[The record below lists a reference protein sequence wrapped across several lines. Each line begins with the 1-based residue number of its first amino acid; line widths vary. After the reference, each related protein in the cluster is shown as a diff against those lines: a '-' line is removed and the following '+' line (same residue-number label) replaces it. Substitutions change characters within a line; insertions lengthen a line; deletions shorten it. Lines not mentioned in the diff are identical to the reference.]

1 MSRILLTMTLAFLIP
16 FPNEASG
23 QHHTV
28 RFLHSWGGAKDI
40 EDVAFSPD
48 GKYLAVAVEYGPLTI
63 IETSTGDI
71 AHEFKVAPFDI
82 AFSADGG
89 HLLGIGQRETSLVNV
104 RSRSISNVN
113 WRVPE
118 GYVGCT
124 FKEKSGKLVVD
135 SVWDGGPAAAS
146 AKIGKGDEIIAI
158 TSIGVKY
165 ELLGRS
171 VKNLVEPLSGPP
183 GSSVTLHMIPKGTTV
198 PVDIELRRKGATKN
212 GDQYMFQEFRGG
224 RSAQTCF
231 CATASNY
238 VLLDA
243 NTGHLVSVFRPL
255 DCKLN
260 GPNAVSPDGRHFALA
275 ANLVDP
281 TKGGSTGL
289 ALEVY
294 DVATQERTHF
304 ATLDVQT
311 IHELRFTPD
320 SGKILIGDRDRIAVY
335 DLQTDRFAEP
345 VLIGFNPHEAEKPEA
360 WENSLAGSIFGPHS
374 DDSRIS
380 RVQASETLLTSFDI
394 STDGTMVAV
403 GSPYGQCS
411 IYSTTENKCLATI
424 GARNEDRDSAEKT
437 TFSPDGRWVS
447 FFVDGTMN
455 IVSVPEVISVPE
467 SVEADLASQE

>member
-28 RFLHSWGGAKDI
+28 RFLHSWGKARHI

-48 GKYLAVAVEYGPLTI
+48 GKYLAVAVEDGPVTI

-71 AHEFKVAPFDI
+71 AHEFKVAPFEI

-89 HLLGIGQRETSLVNV
+89 HLLGIGQSGTALMNI

-113 WRVPE
+113 WRIPE

-165 ELLGRS
+165 SLLGRS
-171 VKNLVEPLSGPP
+171 AENLEEPLAGPP
-183 GSSVTLHMIPKGTTV
+183 GTSVTLHMIPKGTTV
-198 PVDIELRRKGATKN
+198 PVDILLRRKGATKN
-212 GDQYMFQEFRGG
+212 GDRYMFQEFRGG
-224 RSAQTCF
+224 QSAQTCF
-231 CATASNY
+231 CVSRSSF

-243 NTGHLVSVFRPL
+243 NTGHLVSVVRPV

-260 GPNAVSPDGRHFALA
+260 GPYAVSPDGRLLA
-275 ANLVDP
+275 SAGNLVDP
-281 TKGGSTGL
+281 TKGGSSGI

-424 GARNEDRDSAEKT
+424 GARNEDRDSAEET